1 MRLHLFVG
9 ILLLGVV
16 LAVHLAMNGRVGNAM
31 DNARVA
37 NALFWTIGAV
47 TAIIVGLTG
56 WEQGVLSHL
65 RDINPL
71 LLTAG
76 AMGAMLVFAI
86 AWMIPRMGAGPVFI
100 LLLTG
105 QVVGSLL
112 MSHFGWL
119 GSPQEPISLV
129 QGIGALLMIA
139 GAAVA
144 TLTG

>member
-1 MRLHLFVG
+1 MRLHLFIG
-9 ILLLGVV
+9 TLLLGVV
-16 LAVHLAMNGRVGNAM
+16 LAVHLAMNGRVGSIM

-47 TAIIVGLTG
+47 TAIIVGITG
-56 WEQGVLSHL
+56 WETGVLNHVKN
-65 RDINPL
+65 INPIL
-71 LLTAG
+71 FTAG
-76 AMGAMLVFAI
+76 AMGALLVFTI

-100 LLLTG
+100 LLLAG
-105 QVVGSLL
+105 QVVGSLI

-129 QGIGALLMIA
+129 QIIGAALMVV
-139 GAAVA
+139 GASIA

>member
-1 MRLHLFVG
+1 MKIHLF
-9 ILLLGVV
+9 ILVMLLGVV
-16 LAVHLAMNGRVGNAM
+16 LAVHLAMNGRVGNVM

-37 NALFWTIGAV
+37 NALFWTIGAA

-56 WEQGVLSHL
+56 WEAGVLNHL
-65 RDINPL
+65 KDINPI

-100 LLLTG
+100 VLLTG
-105 QVVGSLL
+105 QVIGSLV
-112 MSHFGWL
+112 MSHFGLL
-119 GSPQEPISLV
+119 GSPQEPISAV
-129 QGIGALLMIA
+129 QLGGALIMIV

-144 TLTG
+144 TLTS

>member
-1 MRLHLFVG
+1 MRMDLFIG
-9 ILLLGVV
+9 TLLLGIV
-16 LAVHLAMNGRVGNAM
+16 LAVHLAMNGRVGNIM

-47 TAIIVGLTG
+47 TAIIVGISG
-56 WEQGVLSHL
+56 WETGVLDNI

-71 LLTAG
+71 LFTAG
-76 AMGAMLVFAI
+76 ALGALLVFTI

-105 QVVGSLL
+105 QVVGSLV

-129 QGIGALLMIA
+129 QLIGAAVMIA
-139 GAAVA
+139 GASIA

>member
-1 MRLHLFVG
+1 MKLHLFLGTLFLG
-9 ILLLGVV
+9 IV
-16 LAVHLAMNGRVGNAM
+16 LAVHLAMNGRVGNIM

-56 WEQGVLSHL
+56 WEAGVLGHL
-65 RDINPL
+65 KNINPL

-76 AMGAMLVFAI
+76 ALGALLVFTI

-100 LLLTG
+100 LLLSG

-129 QGIGALLMIA
+129 QIVGAGLMVA
-139 GAAVA
+139 GAAIA
-144 TLTG
+144 TLTS

>member
-1 MRLHLFVG
+1 MRMDLFIG
-9 ILLLGVV
+9 TLLLGIV
-16 LAVHLAMNGRVGNAM
+16 LAVHLGMNGRVGSIM

-47 TAIIVGLTG
+47 TAIIVGISG
-56 WEQGVLSHL
+56 WEAGVLDNI

-71 LLTAG
+71 LFTAG
-76 AMGAMLVFAI
+76 ALGAVLVFTI

-105 QVVGSLL
+105 QVLGSLV

-119 GSPQEPISLV
+119 GSPEEPISLV
-129 QGIGALLMIA
+129 QIIGAAVMIA
-139 GAAVA
+139 GASIA

>member
-1 MRLHLFVG
+1 MKIHLFIG

-16 LAVHLAMNGRVGNAM
+16 LAVHLAMNGRVGNIM

-56 WEQGVLSHL
+56 WESGVLSNL
-65 RDINPL
+65 SEINPL

-76 AMGAMLVFAI
+76 AMGALLVFAI
-86 AWMIPRMGAGPVFI
+86 AWLIPRTGAGPVFI
-100 LLLTG
+100 LLLSG
-105 QVVGSLL
+105 QVVGSLV

-129 QGIGALLMIA
+129 QIIGALMMVA
-139 GAAVA
+139 GATVA
-144 TLTG
+144 TMTG

>member
-1 MRLHLFVG
+1 MKLHLFLGTLALG
-9 ILLLGVV
+9 II
-16 LAVHLAMNGRVGNAM
+16 LAVHLAMNGRVGAIM

-47 TAIIVGLTG
+47 TAIVVGISG
-56 WEQGVLSHL
+56 WEAGILSNL

-71 LLTAG
+71 LFTAG
-76 AMGAMLVFAI
+76 ALGAILVFII

-100 LLLTG
+100 LLLSG
-105 QVVGSLL
+105 QVIGSLV

-119 GSPQEPISLV
+119 GSPEEPISLV
-129 QGIGALLMIA
+129 QIIGAALMVA
-139 GAAVA
+139 GASVA

>member
-1 MRLHLFVG
+1 MRIQYF
-9 ILLLGVV
+9 IAIILLGVV
-16 LAVHLAMNGRVGNAM
+16 LAVHLAMNGRVGNIM

-56 WEQGVLSHL
+56 WESGAFSSLSE
-65 RDINPL
+65 INPL

-76 AMGAMLVFAI
+76 AMGALLVFAI
-86 AWMIPRMGAGPVFI
+86 AWLIPRTGAGNVFI

-105 QVVGSLL
+105 QVVGSLVI
-112 MSHFGWL
+112 SHFGWL
-119 GSPQEPISLV
+119 GSPQEPISLM
-129 QGIGALLMIA
+129 QLGGALVMMA
-139 GAAVA
+139 GAAMA